1 MRKGIIWAFAGLL
14 TLASCQK
21 KVKETNNLQ
30 EEFPAPAG
38 GGGGGATV
46 VDKLKSLAQA
56 FLSDARLSS
65 NFKKAIYNE
74 CLKEKYDDTYI
85 PVRDLIAMN
94 DTLLLWNTTRKQYIQ
109 GLVDEILA
117 FGQNQPVVFI
127 PFVED
132 KPASWIINN
141 EYPTGVPDAVIKD
154 EYNSSTQKC
163 PGYTLDQS
171 DNLVAKGLDIDE
183 AYAWAND
190 LWLFGAEEG
199 VPINDTTIGHS
210 LNLDETGYTSRV
222 NGQAEFGGIIQVTD
236 FSYIEPWVDGRPEF
250 RFVVSNSSGAII
262 KDKEFPKR
270 KRKDFKSPKW
280 YDFNEFIAYWNIS
293 NIGNWMI
300 EGWIEQDCRGGT
312 CNNETV
318 SQTFPAPCS
327 GCPSTTISYQKKRTD
342 YDMGRTIIQFTDPIA
357 TTYGIS
363 YSNIKRKN

>member
-14 TLASCQK
+14 MLASCQK
-21 KVKETNNLQ
+21 KVKEPNNLQ

-56 FLSDARLSS
+56 FLSDARQSS

-74 CLKEKYDDTYI
+74 CLKEKYDDNYI

-109 GLVDEILA
+109 GLVDEIMA

-132 KPASWIINN
+132 KPALWITNN

-183 AYAWAND
+183 AYAWEKD
-190 LWLFGAEEG
+190 LWVFGQEEG
-199 VPINDTTIGHS
+199 VPVNDTTIGHTFS
-210 LNLDETGYTSRV
+210 PSDVGGTNRF
-222 NGQAEFGGIIQVTD
+222 NGQSEYGGIIQVTD
-236 FSYIEPWVDGRPEF
+236 FHFIEPWVSGRPEF
-250 RFVVSNSSGAII
+250 QYFVFNASGTKI
-262 KDKEFPKR
+262 KDREFPKK
-270 KRKDFKSPKW
+270 KRKDFKSPNWK
-280 YDFNEFIAYWNIS
+280 DFNDFIGFWNTS

-300 EGWIEQDCRGGT
+300 EGWAEQDCRGGT
-312 CNNETV
+312 CNTQTIQ
-318 SQTFPAPCS
+318 QTFPPPCT
-327 GCPSTTISYQKKRTD
+327 GCPSTSVSYQIKDTD
-342 YDMGRTIIQFTDPIA
+342 YDMGRTLIQFTDPIS
-357 TTYGIS
+357 TVYNIS